1 MSHKNLSPRQKM
13 ISMMYLVLTAMLAM
27 NVSKEV
33 LNAFV
38 VVNEG
43 IENTNRL
50 VNDNNSELYAKFI
63 DIVKEDK
70 SEKTNDIY
78 KLVLETQKLTK
89 ASIDYISVLRNE
101 ILTESGK
108 NEDEKSRILFAKLD
122 DLETATR
129 ILTVPLKG
137 SKPKG
142 ELLRE
147 ELFEI
152 KESYLDIIEKGNP
165 TELNTI
171 AYTNY
176 RDLYERKLALQ
187 APEKNEISLEG
198 KQISWIHK
206 NFYNVPV
213 VATDVI
219 LTKLQNDIYS
229 SEADVL
235 EFLYNQIGASDISF
249 DQLSAAVISPKSYLP
264 AGKTFEADIFI
275 AASSSQQVSEV
286 FVGELDKSKFEL
298 DEKGKITMTHVLNDE
313 LFFKGN
319 FKPVEIQNGKA
330 KFETITSG
338 VGVKK
343 HEGIIRVKQPTGGY
357 DLYPFNFDY
366 EVAPKSGFS
375 VSPTA
380 MNVLYIGIDNPIS
393 ITVSGSK
400 DSDVSAV
407 MSSNGSVKRKANSW
421 IATVTKQGKT
431 TIDVYGVIDNEKKL
445 IGKQEFRAKRIPDP
459 IPTLDGVEYG
469 NSIKKARLVK
479 HNAVLAKLKNFEFE
493 VGFKIVSFD
502 FLLKSGNDIKSV
514 NGVKSTL
521 FSKRVKDLLKSTK
534 KKDVIFF
541 QNIYAVGP
549 DNKKRKINS
558 IILTIK

>member
-101 ILTESGK
+101 ILTASGK

-549 DNKKRKINS
+549 DNKKRKINP

>member
-549 DNKKRKINS
+549 DNKKRKINP